1 MHYCG
6 EVREVAATLLTLLLQ
21 SPCLSSADVDIA
33 KSEITKN
40 TILTE
45 IFCELVNLYVFIA
58 LKYLPVQ
65 DMREG
70 AYRLRQKI
78 CMNRKWWI

>member
-45 IFCELVNLYVFIA
+45 ISELVNLYVLIA
-58 LKYLPVQ
+58 LK
-65 DMREG
+65 
-70 AYRLRQKI
+70 
-78 CMNRKWWI
+78 

>member
-6 EVREVAATLLTLLLQ
+6 EVREVATTLLTLLLQ
-21 SPCLSSADVDIA
+21 SPCLSSRDVVIA

-45 IFCELVNLYVFIA
+45 ISELVNLY
-58 LKYLPVQ
+58 LLQYK
-65 DMREG
+65 
-70 AYRLRQKI
+70 K
-78 CMNRKWWI
+78 

>member
-45 IFCELVNLYVFIA
+45 ISELVNLY
-58 LKYLPVQ
+58 LLQYK
-65 DMREG
+65 
-70 AYRLRQKI
+70 K
-78 CMNRKWWI
+78 

>member
-45 IFCELVNLYVFIA
+45 IFCELVNLYLVH
-58 LKYLPVQ
+58 
-65 DMREG
+65 
-70 AYRLRQKI
+70 
-78 CMNRKWWI
+78 

>member
-21 SPCLSSADVDIA
+21 SPCLSSRDVVIA

-45 IFCELVNLYVFIA
+45 IFCELVNLY
-58 LKYLPVQ
+58 LLH
-65 DMREG
+65 
-70 AYRLRQKI
+70 
-78 CMNRKWWI
+78 

>member
-21 SPCLSSADVDIA
+21 SPCLSSADVVIA
-33 KSEITKN
+33 KSEIKKN

-45 IFCELVNLYVFIA
+45 IFCELVNLY
-58 LKYLPVQ
+58 LLH
-65 DMREG
+65 
-70 AYRLRQKI
+70 
-78 CMNRKWWI
+78 